1 MHLGRSGVSICAG
14 ISGDKI
20 VLWEEVKGPWS
31 GQKAAE
37 MYKGPIS
44 KALQKHRPKKA
55 TWKVLEDNDPTGFKS
70 SKGRE
75 AKKACGMKA
84 ESLPRYSADL
94 NPLDYCLWAD
104 IERRMLATKK
114 QGKESKAAYAKRLRR
129 VALKTDRGTVRKAV
143 QAPPS
148 QTFSIGQW
156 NSACLQNRS
165 CGPPHPSLCCCRR

>member
-14 ISGDKI
+14 ICGDKI

-31 GQKAAE
+31 GQKAAD

-70 SKGRE
+70 SKGRD
-75 AKKACGMKA
+75 AKKECGIKA

-114 QGKESKAAYAKRLRR
+114 KGKESKAAYAKRLRR
-129 VALKTDRGTVRKAV
+129 VAFQTDRATVRKAV
-143 QAPPS
+143 QEPPS
-148 QTFSIGQW
+148 HTFSTGQW
-156 NSACLQNRS
+156 N
-165 CGPPHPSLCCCRR
+165 